1 MAYGKGK
8 LNPGL
13 LKFLME
19 KRKKKMQKEKGKNG
33 KGKENFTT
41 KPVNGKGKKM

>member
-8 LNPGL
+8 LNAGL

-19 KRKKKMQKEKGKNG
+19 KRKKKMEKGKG
-33 KGKENFTT
+33 K
-41 KPVNGKGKKM
+41 GKGKKENFSTKPVKDKGKKM